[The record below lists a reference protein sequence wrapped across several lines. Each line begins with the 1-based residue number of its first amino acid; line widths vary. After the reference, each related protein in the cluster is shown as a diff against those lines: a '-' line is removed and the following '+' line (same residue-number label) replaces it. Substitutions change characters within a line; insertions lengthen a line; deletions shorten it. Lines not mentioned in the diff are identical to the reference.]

1 MDLDYPARKTSP
13 PRFTIPPPPLPVVP
27 LEEMASAPK
36 RKLQECP
43 SGETGAKRKETK
55 PEVKKEEP
63 KKKEEQMEV
72 DETSSSTATLTD
84 PSVKP
89 KEKRKSIKVKKEP
102 AKTTE
107 AESAPVPA
115 SMAQENATAPAQ
127 MSDADKTKSL
137 KKKKKVAEM
146 NGETPKE
153 PTQVKPVP
161 AEESLLPATIEAV
174 NSTPKTPES
183 PKAPKQLAA
192 EAEPLIPTPVLEK
205 SVPVEPPKAPAAAAA
220 AVAQAPKETAPVEAV
235 KAEAVKEGSPAKS
248 TEGAVKRRPQT
259 LKYRTKTEDLSS
271 KTKSVSPEKSM
282 ERREIPRNDVRRKSS
297 IFEKA
302 EMFNNMSANNLNRTS
317 PEKGR
322 KLNIG
327 GVNISD
333 FKTAFEKKAPAKSA
347 STAVAS
353 EEPKVEALKKPAV
366 KAESPKVEKKTQPA
380 APAVPAPAVAA
391 PQPKVATAVEPPPSA
406 APAVEKAPEPVRP
419 VEATK
424 PIIKPAA
431 IEAPEIKPRVVA
443 APRETTPKLPARQ
456 TSPPK
461 TMPIPIKAKTPDPEA
476 QKKKSTTMK
485 IILDSSPK
493 SATLPRRTSKAEIKL
508 NNQPAAPLIPP
519 TPQQKAAEYR

>member
-1 MDLDYPARKTSP
+1 MDLDYPSRKSSP

-63 KKKEEQMEV
+63 TKKKEEQMEV
-72 DETSSSTATLTD
+72 DETSSSTATLTE

-89 KEKRKSIKVKKEP
+89 KEKRKSMKIKKEP
-102 AKTTE
+102 AKTPE
-107 AESAPVPA
+107 AESSPVPA
-115 SMAQENATAPAQ
+115 SAAQENTTAPVQ
-127 MSDADKTKSL
+127 MSEAEKTKSL

-146 NGETPKE
+146 NGETPKD
-153 PTQVKPVP
+153 PTPAKPVP

-174 NSTPKTPES
+174 NSTTTVPES

-192 EAEPLIPTPVLEK
+192 EVEPLIPTPVLEK
-205 SVPVEPPKAPAAAAA
+205 SMPVEPPKAPAAATVAA
-220 AVAQAPKETAPVEAV
+220 APAQEPKDTAPVEAV
-235 KAEAVKEGSPAKS
+235 KAETVKEGSPVKS
-248 TEGAVKRRPQT
+248 AEGAVKRRPQT

-271 KTKSVSPEKSM
+271 KTKSVSPEKSV

-302 EMFNNMSANNLNRTS
+302 EMFNNMSANNLNRAS
-317 PEKGR
+317 PEKGK

-353 EEPKVEALKKPAV
+353 GEPTVEALKKPAA
-366 KAESPKVEKKTQPA
+366 KSESPQVEKKAQPA
-380 APAVPAPAVAA
+380 APAPVVAT
-391 PQPKVATAVEPPPSA
+391 PQPKAVPTAAEPVPTA
-406 APAVEKAPEPVRP
+406 APAATKAPEPIKSTEAAKP
-419 VEATK
+419 V
-424 PIIKPAA
+424 IKPAA
-431 IEAPEIKPRVVA
+431 VEAPEIKPRAAAVA
-443 APRETTPKLPARQ
+443 RETTPKLPARQ
-456 TSPPK
+456 ASPPK
-461 TMPIPIKAKTPDPEA
+461 MMPIKAKTPDPEA

-508 NNQPAAPLIPP
+508 NSPPTAPLIPP
-519 TPQQKAAEYR
+519 TQQQKTAEYR